1 MCKRN
6 AHFYIKIECFK
17 YVSSWRQSGLRERM
31 LGIISRDGRK
41 DNLNKER
48 DVLGREVYHCCVGSP
63 DCAPKSNF
71 FCNLVDDDQP
81 CKGMIIGR
89 ANHIQ
94 RLLGIEKKTYGENH
108 IVLLLHLFQPHK
120 GLYYTYVNC
129 WG

>member
-81 CKGMIIGR
+81 CKGLIIVR

-108 IVLLLHLFQPHK
+108 IVLLLHLLTKDYITH
-120 GLYYTYVNC
+120 T
-129 WG
+129 